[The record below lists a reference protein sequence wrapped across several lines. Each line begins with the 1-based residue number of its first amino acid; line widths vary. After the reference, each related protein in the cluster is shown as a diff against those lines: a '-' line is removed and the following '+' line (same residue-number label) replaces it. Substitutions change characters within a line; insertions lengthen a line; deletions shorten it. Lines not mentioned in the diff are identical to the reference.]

1 MRNLKLL
8 LGALVV
14 LGACLTFSSGA
25 DAQSASEVV
34 VYTAADDKMHA
45 ALEAAFKKK
54 HPNIAVKTVNLSTSI
69 VTEKAIAE
77 KANPQADLIYAVNT
91 IALDQLKAA
100 GALEPYAPKG
110 TKIPP
115 AYSDPDGFY
124 TNHWLTVMVM
134 AVNTKVLE
142 QKKLPV
148 PSSWEDLV
156 KPQYK
161 GLISVAAPT
170 KSGTGLTIFTTLV
183 DAYGWEFLD
192 KLHPNIFQYGSSGGA
207 PGRQAGSGEVAIG
220 LTYDTV
226 VLDQI
231 KAGLPVKL
239 VFPSI
244 TPNIMEGG
252 GLLVGA
258 KRSQNGKL
266 WLDFVASPEG
276 AAIYKP
282 FVGAATTPG
291 FSNIDL
297 SGVKLWKMK
306 KPVDA
311 NEFKRTWAAKYEK
324 K

>member
-1 MRNLKLL
+1 MRGGDVMRNLKLL

-54 HPNIAVKTVNLSTSI
+54 HPNIAVKTVNLSTGI

-115 AYSDPDGFY
+115 EFSDSDGFY

-156 KPQYK
+156 EPQYK

-170 KSGTGLTIFTTLV
+170 KSGTGLTIFTPLV

-192 KLHPNIFQYGSSGGA
+192 KLHPNIFQYGSSGRA
-207 PGRQAGSGEVAIG
+207 PRPPGGPPGEAGLPIHHAQHHGGGWPPGGRQA
-220 LTYDTV
+220 
-226 VLDQI
+226 
-231 KAGLPVKL
+231 LPEWQAL
-239 VFPSI
+239 ARFRRQP
-244 TPNIMEGG
+244 GG
-252 GLLVGA
+252 RGHLQA
-258 KRSQNGKL
+258 
-266 WLDFVASPEG
+266 
-276 AAIYKP
+276 
-282 FVGAATTPG
+282 
-291 FSNIDL
+291 
-297 SGVKLWKMK
+297 
-306 KPVDA
+306 
-311 NEFKRTWAAKYEK
+311 
-324 K
+324 